1 MVSFTVYAIAAVVT
15 FLIALIIDVTF
26 LQPRRRLRN
35 MTPNERFIRALD
47 LLAIRE
53 PRLQPLVTSILEM
66 STHASDPRLTI
77 LLFAFLAVEEQEGR
91 IGSDGEFVTFAD
103 ALLVLQFA

>member
-66 STHASDPRLTI
+66 STHDPRLTI

>member
-53 PRLQPLVTSILEM
+53 RLQPLVTSILEM
-66 STHASDPRLTI
+66 STHDPRLTI